1 MTENMVRIG
10 LFCFAGMST
19 SVLVKKMADYAA
31 EKNLECIVDAY
42 PQEQVADKAKDLDV
56 VLIGPQIKYYK
67 KRIESICEPLGTKV
81 MVISNVDF
89 GRMDGKKVLTEAYAL
104 LGQNI

>member
-1 MTENMVRIG
+1 MVRIG

-19 SVLVKKMADYAA
+19 SVLVKKMTEYAA
-31 EKNLECIVDAY
+31 EKHLDCIVDAY
-42 PQEQVADKAKDLDV
+42 PQEQVAEKAKDLDV

-67 KRIESICEPLGTKV
+67 KRIEAICKPLGAQV

-104 LGQNI
+104 LGQTI